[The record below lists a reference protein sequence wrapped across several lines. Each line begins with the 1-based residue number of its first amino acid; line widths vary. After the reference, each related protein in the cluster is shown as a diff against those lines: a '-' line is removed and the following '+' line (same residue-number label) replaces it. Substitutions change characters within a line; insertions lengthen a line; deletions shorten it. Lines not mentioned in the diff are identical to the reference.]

1 MTREE
6 RELSGR
12 HALVTGGGRGIG
24 AAIAAALVGQGASVT
39 ITGRDEAALC
49 ATAERLMGMVGLV
62 EPIVC
67 DVTSEDSVSEAF
79 ARARERLGSV
89 DILVN
94 NAGQGKAA
102 LLTETTLELWQ
113 RMLAVN
119 LTGTFLCSREALPD
133 MQAAGWGR
141 IVNVSSV
148 AGLRGHA
155 RITAYSA
162 SKFGVNGFTQ
172 ALAEE
177 VVRKGITVNA
187 VCPSYTDTEMTDR
200 AVAAVAGGTGRSE
213 AEARALIEKRIPL
226 GRLIRPE
233 EVAAAV
239 LWLCSRSAD
248 AVTGVMLPVA
258 GGEA

>member
-1 MTREE
+1 MSDE

-24 AAIAAALVGQGASVT
+24 AAIAAALVRAGASVT
-39 ITGRDEAALC
+39 ITGRDEGALRS
-49 ATAERLMGMVGLV
+49 TAERLLGMVGLV

-67 DVTSEDSVSEAF
+67 DVASEESVRGAF
-79 ARARERLGSV
+79 AAARERLGSI

-94 NAGQGKAA
+94 NAGQGEGA
-102 LLTETTLELWQ
+102 LLGDTTLEMWE
-113 RMLAVN
+113 RIIGVN
-119 LTGTFLCSREALPD
+119 LTGTFLCAREALPD
-133 MQAAGWGR
+133 MLAGGWGR
-141 IVNVSSV
+141 IVNISSV

-155 RITAYSA
+155 RISAYSA

-177 VVRKGITVNA
+177 VVRRGVTVNA

-200 AVAAVAGGTGRSE
+200 AVDSVARGTGRSE
-213 AEARALIEKRIPL
+213 QEARTLLEKRIPL
-226 GRLIRPE
+226 GRLIRPG
-233 EVAAAV
+233 EVAAGV
-239 LWLCSRSAD
+239 LWLCSRAAD
-248 AVTGVMLPVA
+248 AVTGVALPVA